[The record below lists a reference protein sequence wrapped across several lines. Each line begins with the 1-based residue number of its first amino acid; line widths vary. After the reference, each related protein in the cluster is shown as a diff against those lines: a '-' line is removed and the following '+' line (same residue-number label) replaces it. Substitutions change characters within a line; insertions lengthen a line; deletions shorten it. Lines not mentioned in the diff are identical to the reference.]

1 MSKMTGK
8 KPPKGLFASA
18 LHSLKLLFKTSPDPE
33 EAPSEF
39 WAEKVRAF
47 GYLILWI
54 SVMILFLYGLF
65 YT

>member
-1 MSKMTGK
+1 MSQMTGK

-18 LHSLKLLFKTSPDPE
+18 LHSLKLLFKAAPDPE
-33 EAPSEF
+33 QAAGEF
-39 WAEKVRAF
+39 WTEKVRAF

-54 SVMILFLYGLF
+54 SVMTLFLYGLV